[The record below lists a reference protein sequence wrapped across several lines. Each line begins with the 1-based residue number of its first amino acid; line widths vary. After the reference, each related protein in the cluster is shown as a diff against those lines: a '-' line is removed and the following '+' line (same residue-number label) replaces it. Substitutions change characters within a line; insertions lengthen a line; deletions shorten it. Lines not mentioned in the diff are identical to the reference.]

1 MRTKALIAVSVPAV
15 VLGVYCLWPTSS
27 PEAPANPVAAA
38 APAAKPEA
46 PPELVAQTESVDLA
60 LACEEKRIVAEFVG
74 NGRDRMKVMLLNKS
88 GAPLHITV
96 AVGQM
101 FESDHNSVL
110 TVRPGGVD
118 VEPGRTRELA
128 LETVAIH
135 SSNNIGNLPY
145 ELSYA
150 NVPRLEPLLTLVQS
164 RPELASGAIQTAIL
178 AICENLPLSSF
189 AKFTLASN
197 PLPSRYSTDAF
208 RADTVDIIQA
218 LSVLRELKV
227 KDESLALTIDPQLKI
242 EAMIDPNARPVAM
255 RYYAIDPEREWDFWR
270 NELLNGEPC
279 TRHYALFGIAR
290 FYPDVALA
298 MLPSWARETRTNP
311 VYRLSAVQAL
321 ADTQRS
327 EALPILRQLAT
338 DLGLATELGKAAT
351 GAADYLDYRLAQIAS
366 LRSSLAF
373 HNTAKNQPESF

>member
-1 MRTKALIAVSVPAV
+1 VHHPVPVRSEIAFLILENSVRWIQRIHGVKQPRPNDREAAQ
-15 VLGVYCLWPTSS
+15 LGF
-27 PEAPANPVAAA
+27 AP
-38 APAAKPEA
+38 AKPEA

-227 KDESLALTIDPQLKI
+227 KDESLALTI
-242 EAMIDPNARPVAM
+242 
-255 RYYAIDPEREWDFWR
+255 
-270 NELLNGEPC
+270 
-279 TRHYALFGIAR
+279 
-290 FYPDVALA
+290 
-298 MLPSWARETRTNP
+298 
-311 VYRLSAVQAL
+311 
-321 ADTQRS
+321 
-327 EALPILRQLAT
+327 
-338 DLGLATELGKAAT
+338 
-351 GAADYLDYRLAQIAS
+351 
-366 LRSSLAF
+366 RSSR
-373 HNTAKNQPESF
+373 SRR